1 MVAKEGRSVYLE
13 DLNTN
18 PIAKESEIVAG
29 LGIRSIAGTPLRYEN
44 RTIGTIT
51 VGCTDVGVINHDDR
65 MLIGYM
71 ANLITTAIVK
81 AQLYGAE
88 RETRVK
94 LSALENISEAGL
106 TTLSID
112 ELLDEIAARIVQDTN
127 MDWSRI
133 ILLGKK
139 NGKLTVERC
148 SNSCFSLKKQSLNG
162 IYDLINDVLAEGT
175 VRVLKRNDIS
185 KVKEYLGST
194 GIRSIAIVPINLRQ
208 NMACIIA
215 AGKKIAGSFSK
226 KELNLIETL
235 SNRSALAIEN
245 ALLFSRLEGSYLE
258 TVESLVKA
266 IEAKDEYTS
275 GHSEHVAALAR
286 ATSIAMG
293 MTKEDAERI
302 YMAGLLHDVGKIGI
316 PSSIL
321 YKSAKLSDEDYEQ
334 IKLHPTK
341 GYEILEPISGLEDI
355 AMIVLQHHERYDGT
369 GYPSGLRG
377 NDILLEARIL
387 AVADAYQAMISD
399 RPYRKRLPVKEAKLE
414 ISRGIGTQFDPDVAR
429 VFLSILE
436 TQSELQERKER
447 RQTGRKTERKKVA
460 LSY

>member
-18 PIAKESEIVAG
+18 PIAQESEIVAG

-51 VGCTDVGVINHDDR
+51 VGCTDAGVISHDDR
-65 MLIGYM
+65 TLIGYM
-71 ANLITTAIVK
+71 ANLITTAIIK

-88 RETRVK
+88 RETRIK

-106 TTLSID
+106 TMLSVD
-112 ELLDEIAARIVQDTN
+112 ELLDEIATRIVQDTN
-127 MDWSRI
+127 MDWSKI
-133 ILLGKK
+133 ILLGRK
-139 NGKLTVERC
+139 NGKLTVEH
-148 SNSCFSLKKQSLNG
+148 SPNSYLPLKDRDLNKV
-162 IYDLINDVLAEGT
+162 YKLIDDVLTEEKA
-175 VRVLKRNDIS
+175 RVLKRNDIS
-185 KVKEYLGST
+185 QVKAYLGSA
-194 GIRSIAIVPINLRQ
+194 GIRSIAMVPVNLRQ
-208 NMACIIA
+208 NMACIVA
-215 AGKKIAGSFSK
+215 AGKKSADSFSK

-235 SNRSALAIEN
+235 SYRSALAIEN

-286 ATSIAMG
+286 ETSIALG
-293 MTKEDAERI
+293 MTKEEAERI

-321 YKSAKLSDEDYEQ
+321 YKTTKLSDDDYKQ

-369 GYPSGLRG
+369 GYPSGLCG

-414 ISRGIGTQFDPDVAR
+414 IRRGIGTQFDPDVAR
-429 VFLSILE
+429 VFLSVLE
-436 TQSELQERKER
+436 MQSKLHKCERTRSKAG
-447 RQTGRKTERKKVA
+447 QKKVA